1 MDNEYFRKIM
11 TLIVLAVLAVLSFL
25 LLKPILLAI
34 IFGILLA
41 FIFTPVYDFVLRFI
55 KSKNL
60 VAFLMCILLISLIVI
75 PIWYLAPVMINQ
87 SIKFYIASQQMD
99 FTTPFKAIFPSLFES
114 EQFAAEVGSATHSF
128 VTKTTNYIMNAF
140 SSILLN
146 LPTLFLQF
154 LVVLFTFF
162 YFLRDKEEIISYI
175 QSLIP
180 FSKEIEKKL
189 FKSSKDLTVSI
200 LYGQVILGIIQG
212 AIAGIG
218 FFIFKVP
225 NALLLS
231 LLAALAGIFPIIG
244 TALIWI
250 PVAIYLFVAGNP
262 VSALGVVIFGLLSSL
277 VENFY
282 KPIFISRRTKLNSS
296 IILIGMIG
304 GLFLFGILGIILGP
318 LILAYLLIIL
328 EIYRN
333 KKLPDVFIQQPE
345 KE

>member
-1 MDNEYFRKIM
+1 MGP
-11 TLIVLAVLAVLSFL
+11 LILVRLINAPDFSF
-25 LLKPILLAI
+25 
-34 IFGILLA
+34 
-41 FIFTPVYDFVLRFI
+41 
-55 KSKNL
+55 
-60 VAFLMCILLISLIVI
+60 
-75 PIWYLAPVMINQ
+75 W
-87 SIKFYIASQQMD
+87 
-99 FTTPFKAIFPSLFES
+99 PFFPS
-114 EQFAAEVGSATHSF
+114 SF
-128 VTKTTNYIMNAF
+128 
-140 SSILLN
+140 
-146 LPTLFLQF
+146 
-154 LVVLFTFF
+154 
-162 YFLRDKEEIISYI
+162 
-175 QSLIP
+175 
-180 FSKEIEKKL
+180 
-189 FKSSKDLTVSI
+189 
-200 LYGQVILGIIQG
+200 QG
-212 AIAGIG
+212 RHG
-218 FFIFKVP
+218 FFR
-225 NALLLS
+225 
-231 LLAALAGIFPIIG
+231 IFPIIG

>member
-1 MDNEYFRKIM
+1 M
-11 TLIVLAVLAVLSFL
+11 
-25 LLKPILLAI
+25 
-34 IFGILLA
+34 
-41 FIFTPVYDFVLRFI
+41 
-55 KSKNL
+55 
-60 VAFLMCILLISLIVI
+60 
-75 PIWYLAPVMINQ
+75 
-87 SIKFYIASQQMD
+87 
-99 FTTPFKAIFPSLFES
+99 
-114 EQFAAEVGSATHSF
+114 
-128 VTKTTNYIMNAF
+128 
-140 SSILLN
+140 
-146 LPTLFLQF
+146 
-154 LVVLFTFF
+154 
-162 YFLRDKEEIISYI
+162 
-175 QSLIP
+175 
-180 FSKEIEKKL
+180 
-189 FKSSKDLTVSI
+189 
-200 LYGQVILGIIQG
+200 
-212 AIAGIG
+212 
-218 FFIFKVP
+218 P